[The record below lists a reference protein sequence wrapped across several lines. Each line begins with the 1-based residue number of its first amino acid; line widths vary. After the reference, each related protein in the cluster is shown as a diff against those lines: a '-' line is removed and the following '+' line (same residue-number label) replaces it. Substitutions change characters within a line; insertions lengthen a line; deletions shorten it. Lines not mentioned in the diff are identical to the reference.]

1 MITPA
6 RPAPAATRGLR
17 WLALATTVT
26 FGCATVRVPASAI
39 ADPVPVHD
47 GYPEPQVAIWVEDT
61 NGVSPEESRR
71 ASEAARAAIV
81 EAISGR
87 TEYEGDAVLVVR
99 AQGVTRT
106 PARRKDQNLA
116 IAGIVVGSVVV
127 VAAVVA
133 MVVAG
138 KGKGGGGAA
147 KAKAAPKP
155 AAGAKV
161 AAAAGSGV
169 RVAPAPGRGMVP
181 KPLSRHAS
189 RRPRVVVPS
198 VGVWID
204 ATGTPAPAPL
214 PAPDRAEAPARE
226 PASWDDDASDEDGSA
241 EAPPV
246 AEVSLAAPPE
256 LPLAQRG
263 FFARDELLLE
273 LVLVD
278 RHDGTPL
285 WRKEVHAKVNPCDAR
300 AVRRVVDG
308 ALGSEGWMPADVLPE

>member
-1 MITPA
+1 MTTPA

-17 WLALATTVT
+17 FLALATAVS
-26 FGCATVRVPASAI
+26 FGCATVRVPASGI

-71 ASEAARAAIV
+71 ASEAAREAIV
-81 EAISGR
+81 EAIAGR

-106 PARRKDQNLA
+106 PARRKDQKLA

-155 AAGAKV
+155 AGTKV
-161 AAAAGSGV
+161 AAAAGSGA
-169 RVAPAPGRGMVP
+169 RVAPAPGRGTVP
-181 KPLSRHAS
+181 RPLSRHAS
-189 RRPRVVVPS
+189 RRARVIVPS

-214 PAPDRAEAPARE
+214 PAPDRAEAPARA
-226 PASWDDDASDEDGSA
+226 PASWDDDGSDADGSG
-241 EAPPV
+241 EAAPV

-256 LPLAQRG
+256 LPLGERG
-263 FFARDELLLE
+263 FFAGDELLLE